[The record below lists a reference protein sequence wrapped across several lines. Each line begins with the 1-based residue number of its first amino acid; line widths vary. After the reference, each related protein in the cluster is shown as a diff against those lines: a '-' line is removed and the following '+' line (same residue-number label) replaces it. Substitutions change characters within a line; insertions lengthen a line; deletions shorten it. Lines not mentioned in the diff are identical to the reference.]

1 MNQRRRDVVVGL
13 DAGGTRTRAVLAT
26 ADDGRPVGEGAAG
39 PGNAL
44 TVPLPQLTEHLA
56 EAIGRA
62 VPEQVRDRVV
72 AVAGG
77 FAGATGAA
85 DEPGRR
91 NALAAL
97 TAALHRLGIDAG
109 PPVIGSDIE
118 AAFAS
123 APGAPADGLALVAGT
138 GAVAM
143 RITGRRGT
151 VTVDGDG
158 WLLGDDGSG
167 FWIGRA
173 AVRAAL
179 RMADGRGAPTVLA
192 EAVGRELGVPAD
204 ALPGGA
210 SGVAG
215 GAVRR
220 LSPEVVP
227 GTAEGAPREGRQE
240 EVPPVTGPSAAGGWS
255 AGSGQ
260 SGGAGDTGGRSAGP
274 GQSEEAGAAGPGEAG
289 AAGTAI
295 GAAGTA
301 EGTPRDGRNEA
312 APPGTG
318 PTAAGGRPTRPG
330 RSGGA
335 GVVGEGSVG
344 RGRGGV
350 VGGAGGG
357 SAGPEQPGVAG
368 DAGGRPTDPGQSGV
382 TGGPGGG
389 PTGPGQAGV
398 AEGSG
403 QAGVAG
409 GNAQA
414 GVAEGPGQAGVAG
427 GNAQAGVAEGP
438 GQAGVAGGNA
448 QAGVAEGPGQAGV
461 AGGNAQA
468 GVAEGPRPAGV
479 AEGPGQAGMAGGPGQ
494 AGVARGPGRV
504 GGAGVGPG
512 VAGAFGV
519 VRRPLPPHDH
529 IPWSRPHR
537 EAYRRHLLPV
547 VMAEA
552 PIRLARLAPLVVA
565 AARDAGDPV
574 ALAILDEAADQLT
587 ETVRALEPRAGERVV
602 ATGGLLGPDGPLTD
616 RLEARLR
623 PLGLTLDWVPDG
635 CRGAV
640 ALARLAH
647 GGRT

>member
-1 MNQRRRDVVVGL
+1 MVGL

-44 TVPLPQLTEHLA
+44 TVPVPQLTEHLA
-56 EAIGRA
+56 EAVGRA
-62 VPEQVRDRVV
+62 VPEAVRDRVV

-85 DEPGRR
+85 ADEPGRR

-97 TAALHRLGIDAG
+97 TAALRRLGIDAG

-123 APGAPADGLALVAGT
+123 APGTPADGLALVAGT

-192 EAVGRELGVPAD
+192 ETVGRELGVPGD

-210 SGVAG
+210 AAG

-220 LSPEVVP
+220 LSPDVVP
-227 GTAEGAPREGRQE
+227 GGAEGASGDGLHEAVPR
-240 EVPPVTGPSAAGGWS
+240 VTGPGQSGRAEGAGGRPADPGPSGEGGRESAGSGRFGAAGASGGRSAGPEQSGAGGRSAGSGESGAAGWS
-255 AGSGQ
+255 AGSGE
-260 SGGAGDTGGRSAGP
+260 SGGVGAVGGWGP
-274 GQSEEAGAAGPGEAG
+274 AGPGE
-289 AAGTAI
+289 
-295 GAAGTA
+295 
-301 EGTPRDGRNEA
+301 
-312 APPGTG
+312 
-318 PTAAGGRPTRPG
+318 
-330 RSGGA
+330 SGGA
-335 GVVGEGSVG
+335 GVAGARPSGSGES
-344 RGRGGV
+344 
-350 VGGAGGG
+350 GA
-357 SAGPEQPGVAG
+357 A
-368 DAGGRPTDPGQSGV
+368 GRPSGPGQSGGV
-382 TGGPGGG
+382 GAVGGQGPAGPGESG
-389 PTGPGQAGV
+389 PAAAAIG
-398 AEGSG
+398 
-403 QAGVAG
+403 GVAG
-409 GNAQA
+409 S
-414 GVAEGPGQAGVAG
+414 
-427 GNAQAGVAEGP
+427 
-438 GQAGVAGGNA
+438 
-448 QAGVAEGPGQAGV
+448 
-461 AGGNAQA
+461 
-468 GVAEGPRPAGV
+468 PA
-479 AEGPGQAGMAGGPGQ
+479 
-494 AGVARGPGRV
+494 V
-504 GGAGVGPG
+504 G
-512 VAGAFGV
+512 
-519 VRRPLPPHDH
+519 RRPLPPHDD
-529 IPWSRPHR
+529 IPWSRPRR
-537 EAYRRHLLPV
+537 EAYRRHLLPA
-547 VMAEA
+547 VMAEP

-565 AARDAGDPV
+565 AARDAEDPV

-587 ETVRALEPRAGERVV
+587 ETVRALDPGPGERVV

-616 RLEARLR
+616 RLETRLR
-623 PLGLTLDWVPDG
+623 ALGLTLDWVPDG